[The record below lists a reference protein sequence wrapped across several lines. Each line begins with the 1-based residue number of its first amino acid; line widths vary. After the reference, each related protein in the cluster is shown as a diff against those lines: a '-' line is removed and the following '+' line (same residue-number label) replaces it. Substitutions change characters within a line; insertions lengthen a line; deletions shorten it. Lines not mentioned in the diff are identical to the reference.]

1 MHAFSKVDRLRRN
14 EHTDVAAERNQ
25 RRDLNAARTLLSYD
39 PWRVSAEN
47 GVAAGESPLAG
58 GGRGRVERTPA
69 VAGRSGV

>member
-1 MHAFSKVDRLRRN
+1 LGDTRLGAHQPKFASALWS
-14 EHTDVAAERNQ
+14 EG
-25 RRDLNAARTLLSYD
+25 LLSYD